1 MNNMSLANR
10 LPFAAGIAGL
20 GTVCLVFRD
29 FALQWQSAPEWV
41 KLIPYA
47 AIISA
52 LWLMATGIALAVRR
66 LSFAGAVSA
75 AVLFGVWA
83 FVFHGPLVAQQP
95 TQLYL
100 WLGMAETGCLMAAG
114 LAQIGAHRQ
123 DARVL
128 LGARIVFGLCAVV
141 FGLSHFVYAD
151 PTAKMVPA
159 WLPVPM
165 AWAYL
170 TGAGHLAAGLA
181 LVSGVQAR
189 LAAGLEG
196 AMCAAFVVL
205 LHVPRVIAT
214 PTSQMEW
221 TMMCVALA
229 ITGAA
234 WVIRSHA
241 TPQKA

>member
-1 MNNMSLANR
+1 MNNLSLANR
-10 LPFAAGIAGL
+10 LPFAAGILGL
-20 GTVCLVFRD
+20 GAVCLVFRD

-47 AIISA
+47 AIVSA
-52 LWLMATGIALAVRR
+52 LWLIATGVGLAVRR
-66 LSFAGAVSA
+66 LAFAAAVSA
-75 AVLFGVWA
+75 VVMFGVWA
-83 FVFHGPLVAQQP
+83 FVFHGPLVAKQP
-95 TQLYL
+95 VQLYL
-100 WLGMAETGCLMAAG
+100 WLGMAEAGCLMAAG
-114 LAQIGAHRQ
+114 LALIGAHRQ
-123 DARVL
+123 DTRVV

-141 FGLSHFVYAD
+141 FGLCHFVYVD

-159 WLPVPM
+159 WLPFPL

-170 TGAGHLAAGLA
+170 TGGGHLAAGLA
-181 LVSGVQAR
+181 LVSGIQAR
-189 LAAGLEG
+189 LAAGLEA

-205 LHVPRVIAT
+205 LHVPRVIAA

-221 TMMCVALA
+221 TMVFVALS

-241 TPQKA
+241 TTAKA